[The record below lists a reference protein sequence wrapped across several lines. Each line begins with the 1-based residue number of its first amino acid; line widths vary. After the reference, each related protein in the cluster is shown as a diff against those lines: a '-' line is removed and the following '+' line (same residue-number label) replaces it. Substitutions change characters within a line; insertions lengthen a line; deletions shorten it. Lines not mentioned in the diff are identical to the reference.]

1 MVKRTKIL
9 LSLVCSVLFLTAATT
24 TYQLEFKVEEGL
36 NLNEIVAKW
45 NVTNLDGIKEF
56 ELERKMNSSSWVLVN
71 EVLVT
76 DAMVASGKKDFE
88 YIDSDVYKNGETQ
101 AVAEYRLRVRHTDN
115 STAEFTAQV
124 SYTTS
129 AVRRTWGSI
138 KSMFQ

>member
-1 MVKRTKIL
+1 MVKKSQFL
-9 LSLVCSVLFLTAATT
+9 FSLFFSVIFLTAATT
-24 TYQLEFKVEEGL
+24 AYQLEFKVEEGL

-45 NVTNLDGIKEF
+45 NVSSLDGIKEF

-71 EVLVT
+71 EILIT

-88 YIDSDVYKNGETQ
+88 YIDSDVYKTGETQ
-101 AVAEYRLRVRHTDN
+101 AVAEYKLRVRHTDN
-115 STAEFTAQV
+115 TSAEFTAKV